1 MGKIRGN
8 ILEKFSTFVRPTKE
22 IPDEVVTLTG
32 ITQDMV
38 EDAPSIRHVIKDFYD
53 FTRGTILSGHNA
65 IGFDMKFIRK
75 EGENYG
81 LEFDNEVIDT
91 MKEAQASRKLKI
103 SKFNLGA
110 VVKALGLTLEG
121 AHRAWNDAYAT
132 AQVLLKLNEVD

>member
-1 MGKIRGN
+1 MHPEYRSGK
-8 ILEKFSTFVRPTKE
+8 S
-22 IPDEVVTLTG
+22 D
-32 ITQDMV
+32 
-38 EDAPSIRHVIKDFYD
+38 VIKDFYD

-103 SKFNLGA
+103 SKFNL
-110 VVKALGLTLEG
+110 LF
-121 AHRAWNDAYAT
+121 
-132 AQVLLKLNEVD
+132 LLYF